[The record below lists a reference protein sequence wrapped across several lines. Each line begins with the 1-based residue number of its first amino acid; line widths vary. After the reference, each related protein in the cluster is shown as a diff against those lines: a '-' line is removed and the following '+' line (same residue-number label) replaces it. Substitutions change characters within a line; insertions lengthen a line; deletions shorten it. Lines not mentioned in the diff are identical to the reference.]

1 MSVEGELFGPYIDM
15 NRDETVHALMALD
28 TELNQL
34 HRLCLEQGP
43 FFKALFEEVCSDAQR
58 QGLKQKLP
66 RQPEN
71 QSHFERGYWKPAIS
85 HGQIKAIYQTVDA
98 FSAEW
103 DAFYEEHQSER
114 FKPEANLHTASP
126 VSLLDDEIRSLAGN
140 IMKICKYLT
149 SDTDTEVVETS
160 DKVDVDPRKKE
171 MQLFSQDLYK
181 HLNACIYWIELTY
194 DDTTKQAEAKKTFDN
209 LMTALFGGPG
219 PVYGFFGAMMK
230 EVHLNKE
237 NLDLIIIFKGFMQ
250 TTITKQTKENTAMRR
265 EGIKLMDKL
274 EDMIVK
280 FSDVLAPPPVQSTEA
295 TLSNLLTRLTQMGN
309 CST

>member
-34 HRLCLEQGP
+34 HRLCLEQGL

-98 FSAEW
+98 FWAEW
-103 DAFYEEHQSER
+103 DVFYEAHQRER
-114 FKPEANLHTASP
+114 FKPEANLHTVSP

-140 IMKICKYLT
+140 IKKICQYLT

-160 DKVDVDPRKKE
+160 DKVDPRKNE
-171 MQLFSQDLYK
+171 MQLFSQNLYK

-194 DDTTKQAEAKKTFDN
+194 DDTTKQEETKEKLSKFMNAV
-209 LMTALFGGPG
+209 FGGPLHH
-219 PVYGFFGAMMK
+219 FFGPLMGG
-230 EVHLNKE
+230 VHLNKE
-237 NLDLIIIFKGFMQ
+237 TLDLVITFKGFIQNIIM
-250 TTITKQTKENTAMRR
+250 TQTKEDTAMRR
-265 EGIKLMDKL
+265 EGIKLMNELD
-274 EDMIVK
+274 EMIVK
-280 FSDVLAPPPVQSTEA
+280 LRDYIESPPEKLKMDA
-295 TLSNLLTRLTQMGN
+295 TLSNLLIQLTQMGN
-309 CST
+309 CSD

>member
-85 HGQIKAIYQTVDA
+85 HGQIRAIYQTVDA

-103 DAFYEEHQSER
+103 DAFYEAHQRER
-114 FKPEANLHTASP
+114 FKPEANLHTVSP
-126 VSLLDDEIRSLAGN
+126 VSLLDDEIRSLTFN
-140 IMKICKYLT
+140 IKKICQYLT
-149 SDTDTEVVETS
+149 SDTDIEVTQTS
-160 DKVDVDPRKKE
+160 DKVDPRKKE
-171 MQLFSQDLYK
+171 MQLISNELYK
-181 HLNACIYWIELTY
+181 HLNACIYWIEMTY
-194 DDTTKQAEAKKTFDN
+194 DDATQQAEVKDKLKKFMYD
-209 LMTALFGGPG
+209 LFGVRG
-219 PVYGFFGAMMK
+219 PVYEFFWPLMG
-230 EVHLNKE
+230 EHLNKK
-237 NLDLIIIFKGFMQ
+237 NLDVVIHFKGQMQ
-250 TTITKQTKENTAMRR
+250 EVMIKKTNEDSALRR
-265 EGIKLMDKL
+265 EGTKLMNEL
-274 EDMIVK
+274 ETIIVK
-280 FSDVLAPPPVQSTEA
+280 CRDLLEPPPEKLKTDA
-295 TLSNLLTRLTQMGN
+295 TLSNLLIQLTQMGN
-309 CST
+309 CSD

>member
-28 TELNQL
+28 TELSQL

-98 FSAEW
+98 FWAEW
-103 DAFYEEHQSER
+103 DVFYEAHQRER
-114 FKPEANLHTASP
+114 FKPEASLHTVSP

-140 IMKICKYLT
+140 IKKICRYLT

-160 DKVDVDPRKKE
+160 DKVDPRKKE
-171 MQLFSQDLYK
+171 MKLFSHDLFE

-194 DDTTKQAEAKKTFDN
+194 DDTTEQAKAKKTLDN
-209 LMTALFGGPG
+209 LITALFGSPG
-219 PVYGFFGAMMK
+219 PVYRFFGAVMG

-237 NLDLIIIFKGFMQ
+237 NLDLIVKFKLLMQ
-250 TTITKQTKENTAMRR
+250 NVITTQTKENTAMHR
-265 EGIKLMDKL
+265 EGTKLMNEL

-280 FSDVLAPPPVQSTEA
+280 FSDVLAPPPAQSTEA
-295 TLSNLLTRLTQMGN
+295 NLSNLLTRLTQIGN

>member
-15 NRDETVHALMALD
+15 NRDETVHVLMALD

-103 DAFYEEHQSER
+103 DAFYEEHQRER
-114 FKPEANLHTASP
+114 FKPEANLHTVSP
-126 VSLLDDEIRSLAGN
+126 VSLLDDEIRSLTIN
-140 IMKICKYLT
+140 IKKICQYLT

-160 DKVDVDPRKKE
+160 DKVDPRKKE

-194 DDTTKQAEAKKTFDN
+194 DDTTKQEETKEKLGKFMNAV
-209 LMTALFGGPG
+209 FGGPLHH
-219 PVYGFFGAMMK
+219 FFGPLMGG
-230 EVHLNKE
+230 VHWNKQS
-237 NLDLIIIFKGFMQ
+237 LDLVDTFKGYIQNIIM
-250 TTITKQTKENTAMRR
+250 TQTKEDTAMRR
-265 EGIKLMDKL
+265 EGIKLMNELD
-274 EDMIVK
+274 EMIVK
-280 FSDVLAPPPVQSTEA
+280 LRDYIEPPPEKEKTDA

-309 CST
+309 CSM